1 MARNRTPGCTVRS
14 PAEPS
19 VRGLDV
25 HQTVRLSLREAAFG
39 VDKTIAVPRREVCP
53 TCRGTGAAAGAAV
66 RQCGRCHG
74 TGRGHERGTECRQC
88 HGNGVIPS
96 VPCAVCGGA
105 GRLEDTAEFPLRFP
119 PAVEDNEVLRI
130 KNEGDPGPQGG
141 PRGDLHLHVE
151 VESDPVLWRRG
162 AEVYADVTI
171 GPEQAARGGRIEVP
185 TLHGSAHLR
194 LPRDVA
200 DGARFVLRR
209 KGLRL
214 KGKWLRGDQHVTVH
228 VADDERPE
236 EGESS
241 HA

>member
-1 MARNRTPGCTVRS
+1 
-14 PAEPS
+14 
-19 VRGLDV
+19 
-25 HQTVRLSLREAAFG
+25 
-39 VDKTIAVPRREVCP
+39 
-53 TCRGTGAAAGAAV
+53 V

-74 TGRGHERGTECRQC
+74 TGRGHERGKECRQC

-96 VPCAVCGGA
+96 VPCAVCSGA
-105 GRLEDTAEFPLRFP
+105 GHLEDTAEFPLRFP
-119 PAVEDNEVLRI
+119 PAVEDNEVLRL

-171 GPEQAARGGRIEVP
+171 TPEQAAHGARIEVP
-185 TLHGSAHLR
+185 TLHGCAHLR

-214 KGKWLRGDQHVTVH
+214 KGRWLRGDQHVTVH
-228 VADDERPE
+228 VADDERPQE
-236 EGESS
+236 AESS